1 MDADLDYLGLY
12 SLRNVP
18 QRSIMLFPLFFH
30 RAYKSSKAGH
40 HPKKG
45 AFLLLILHVFICFL
59 VFRRFIQFNH
69 ITTFLSQS
77 RHSKKG
83 MSSGEDAQ
91 GEKMIRSSMVY
102 TLYLGWSVYWFKRLP
117 CRIGDYFGYLFKVS
131 GSEDGWRATSG
142 VVLWICYACCWF
154 TVSVFLRGYGPIIR
168 AY

>member
-1 MDADLDYLGLY
+1 MARRWLAIIGACKGHAVESSWLTPWMDADLDNLGVY

-18 QRSIMLFPLFFH
+18 QRSIMLFSLFFH
-30 RAYKSSKAGH
+30 RAYKFSEAGH
-40 HPKKG
+40 HPKR

-91 GEKMIRSSMVY
+91 REKMIRSSMLY
-102 TLYLGWSVYWFKRLP
+102 TLYLGWSVY
-117 CRIGDYFGYLFKVS
+117 
-131 GSEDGWRATSG
+131 
-142 VVLWICYACCWF
+142 
-154 TVSVFLRGYGPIIR
+154 
-168 AY
+168 